1 MLIKKGNK
9 GGYGCFVYGEIKLN
23 FKLLKLI
30 FQEQEGKIFTNIVLY
45 RTNLFYNKM
54 LIQYFK
60 RITIKPTK
68 CFI

>member
-30 FQEQEGKIFTNIVLY
+30 FQEKEGKIFTNIVLFSVISY
-45 RTNLFYNKM
+45 KIILE
-54 LIQYFK
+54 
-60 RITIKPTK
+60 
-68 CFI
+68 